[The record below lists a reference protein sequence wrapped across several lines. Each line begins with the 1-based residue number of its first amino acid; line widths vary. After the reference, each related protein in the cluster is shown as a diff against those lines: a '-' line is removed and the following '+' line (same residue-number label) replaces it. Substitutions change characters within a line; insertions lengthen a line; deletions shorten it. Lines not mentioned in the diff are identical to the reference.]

1 MMRKTPMPR
10 SFSAWFARV
19 RSPRLLPARL
29 CAVAA
34 AWLAGLCPGRARAR
48 GHAGRQRH
56 RDRVRTGPGARLVGD
71 DQSSLYPPEARRLP
85 SVGYYR
91 AVPVEGVLSLAG
103 SGAGFG
109 AGRSAGRTQAPGRG
123 RRARGDGARPAFG
136 RFAQGAH
143 PRRGRGAGC
152 AAGRR
157 AHDRGSG
164 PRAGP
169 RRGAAR
175 QARARHAAD
184 QSWRRAAGGGRD
196 TAASQLMALA
206 GLVNVMQASRATSR
220 CRPRPWRAGARR
232 ADRDQHVGRGQR
244 RAGRAPGSP
253 GLASTEAAA
262 KRRVV
267 VMDDL
272 LLLGWDRAC
281 RRR

>member
-10 SFSAWFARV
+10 PSPDGSPACVRRAGCLRACPPSRRPGWPGCAW
-19 RSPRLLPARL
+19 
-29 CAVAA
+29 
-34 AWLAGLCPGRARAR
+34 PGRARAR

-56 RDRVRTGPGARLVGD
+56 RDRVRTGPGRAAGRRRPVQPVSAR
-71 DQSSLYPPEARRLP
+71 SPPAAQRGLLPRRA
-85 SVGYYR
+85 GRGR
-91 AVPVEGVLSLAG
+91 AVAQAG

-109 AGRSAGRTQAPGRG
+109 AGRSAGRAQAPGRG

-184 QSWRRAAGGGRD
+184 QSWRRAAGGGR
-196 TAASQLMALA
+196 
-206 GLVNVMQASRATSR
+206 AT
-220 CRPRPWRAGARR
+220 PRPASSWRWP
-232 ADRDQHVGRGQR
+232 VW
-244 RAGRAPGSP
+244 
-253 GLASTEAAA
+253 ST
-262 KRRVV
+262 
-267 VMDDL
+267 
-272 LLLGWDRAC
+272 
-281 RRR
+281 